1 MTTLFE
7 GDYKDGRR
15 LIRIDNIEDLFNKEK
30 KLLLLLM
37 NGLKSKIYS

>member
-30 KLLLLLM
+30 EITSVIDEWVKVK
-37 NGLKSKIYS
+37 NI